1 MVIERLKVTPE
12 STVQISVVTFG
23 DLRTTPRTQQN
34 YRAPST
40 PTEDLTLTRSPEK
53 VREALKAYIYMV
65 PDQRLR

>member
-1 MVIERLKVTPE
+1 MVIEGLKVTPE
-12 STVQISVVTFG
+12 STAQISVVTFG

-53 VREALKAYIYMV
+53 EALKAYIYMV